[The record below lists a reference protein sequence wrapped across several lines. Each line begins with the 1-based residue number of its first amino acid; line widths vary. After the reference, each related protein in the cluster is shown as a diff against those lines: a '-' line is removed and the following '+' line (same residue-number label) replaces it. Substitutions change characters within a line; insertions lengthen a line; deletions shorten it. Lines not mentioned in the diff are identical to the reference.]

1 MLGKVILNENRKVMA
16 SFNTLPTPRKTRL
29 VSSKSEHLITDVSC
43 GGGGVRAR
51 ATLQAAD
58 VRGVV
63 TSSTLGRRPKRWKSL
78 VNFHRLLPLKKSNS
92 SAALR

>member
-1 MLGKVILNENRKVMA
+1 MA

-43 GGGGVRAR
+43 SGGVRAR

-58 VRGVV
+58 VNRGTV